1 MISFRP
7 KKTGPRPLVTVR
19 EMYDKTCAVER
30 AVGELQRTLD
40 GRAAQRSHVLRY
52 LGIAAVLTPLFWR
65 LETYALGCR
74 WLVSSG
80 IIRDTV
86 QVVTL
91 FSVAIGLGLVLLD
104 IAWPRLRRWLFES
117 PQPVR
122 KRRSRAHQGRR
133 TGSAAAL
140 VTFPGL
146 PPTLPCMKRG
156 SPSAQA
162 PFRPVRYPPSLLQTP
177 PPRGAPPRRRSPVPV
192 CANPS
197 AAPAR

>member
-19 EMYDKTCAVER
+19 EVYDKTCAVER

-65 LETYALGCR
+65 LETYALGYR

-86 QVVTL
+86 QIVTL

-122 KRRSRAHQGRR
+122 KRR
-133 TGSAAAL
+133 
-140 VTFPGL
+140 
-146 PPTLPCMKRG
+146 
-156 SPSAQA
+156 
-162 PFRPVRYPPSLLQTP
+162 
-177 PPRGAPPRRRSPVPV
+177 
-192 CANPS
+192 
-197 AAPAR
+197 

>member
-19 EMYDKTCAVER
+19 EVYDKTCAVER

-117 PQPVR
+117 PQSVR
-122 KRRSRAHQGRR
+122 KRR
-133 TGSAAAL
+133 
-140 VTFPGL
+140 
-146 PPTLPCMKRG
+146 
-156 SPSAQA
+156 
-162 PFRPVRYPPSLLQTP
+162 
-177 PPRGAPPRRRSPVPV
+177 
-192 CANPS
+192 
-197 AAPAR
+197 

>member
-19 EMYDKTCAVER
+19 EVYDKTCAVER

-117 PQPVR
+117 PQPFHV
-122 KRRSRAHQGRR
+122 
-133 TGSAAAL
+133 
-140 VTFPGL
+140 
-146 PPTLPCMKRG
+146 
-156 SPSAQA
+156 
-162 PFRPVRYPPSLLQTP
+162 
-177 PPRGAPPRRRSPVPV
+177 
-192 CANPS
+192 
-197 AAPAR
+197 

>member
-104 IAWPRLRRWLFES
+104 IAWPRLRRWLFEI

-122 KRRSRAHQGRR
+122 KRR
-133 TGSAAAL
+133 
-140 VTFPGL
+140 
-146 PPTLPCMKRG
+146 
-156 SPSAQA
+156 
-162 PFRPVRYPPSLLQTP
+162 
-177 PPRGAPPRRRSPVPV
+177 
-192 CANPS
+192 
-197 AAPAR
+197 

>member
-19 EMYDKTCAVER
+19 EVYDKTCAVER
-30 AVGELQRTLD
+30 AVGELRRTLD
-40 GRAAQRSHVLRY
+40 GCAAQRSHVLRY

-122 KRRSRAHQGRR
+122 KRR
-133 TGSAAAL
+133 
-140 VTFPGL
+140 
-146 PPTLPCMKRG
+146 
-156 SPSAQA
+156 
-162 PFRPVRYPPSLLQTP
+162 
-177 PPRGAPPRRRSPVPV
+177 
-192 CANPS
+192 
-197 AAPAR
+197 

>member
-19 EMYDKTCAVER
+19 EVYDKTCAVER

-104 IAWPRLRRWLFES
+104 IAWPRLRRFWGRSS
-117 PQPVR
+117 PR
-122 KRRSRAHQGRR
+122 
-133 TGSAAAL
+133 
-140 VTFPGL
+140 
-146 PPTLPCMKRG
+146 C
-156 SPSAQA
+156 SP
-162 PFRPVRYPPSLLQTP
+162 
-177 PPRGAPPRRRSPVPV
+177 
-192 CANPS
+192 
-197 AAPAR
+197 

>member
-19 EMYDKTCAVER
+19 EVYDKTCAMER

-80 IIRDTV
+80 IIRETV

-104 IAWPRLRRWLFES
+104 IAWPRLQRWLFES

-122 KRRSRAHQGRR
+122 KRR
-133 TGSAAAL
+133 
-140 VTFPGL
+140 
-146 PPTLPCMKRG
+146 
-156 SPSAQA
+156 
-162 PFRPVRYPPSLLQTP
+162 
-177 PPRGAPPRRRSPVPV
+177 
-192 CANPS
+192 
-197 AAPAR
+197 

>member
-19 EMYDKTCAVER
+19 EVYDKICAVER

-104 IAWPRLRRWLFES
+104 IAWPRLRRRLFES

-122 KRRSRAHQGRR
+122 KRR
-133 TGSAAAL
+133 
-140 VTFPGL
+140 
-146 PPTLPCMKRG
+146 
-156 SPSAQA
+156 
-162 PFRPVRYPPSLLQTP
+162 
-177 PPRGAPPRRRSPVPV
+177 
-192 CANPS
+192 
-197 AAPAR
+197 

>member
-122 KRRSRAHQGRR
+122 QRR
-133 TGSAAAL
+133 
-140 VTFPGL
+140 
-146 PPTLPCMKRG
+146 
-156 SPSAQA
+156 
-162 PFRPVRYPPSLLQTP
+162 
-177 PPRGAPPRRRSPVPV
+177 
-192 CANPS
+192 
-197 AAPAR
+197 

>member
-19 EMYDKTCAVER
+19 EVYDKTCAVER
-30 AVGELQRTLD
+30 AVGELRRTLD

-104 IAWPRLRRWLFES
+104 IAWPRLRRGLFES

-122 KRRSRAHQGRR
+122 KRR
-133 TGSAAAL
+133 
-140 VTFPGL
+140 
-146 PPTLPCMKRG
+146 
-156 SPSAQA
+156 
-162 PFRPVRYPPSLLQTP
+162 
-177 PPRGAPPRRRSPVPV
+177 
-192 CANPS
+192 
-197 AAPAR
+197 

>member
-1 MISFRP
+1 MTKPARWSVPSASCSGRW
-7 KKTGPRPLVTVR
+7 
-19 EMYDKTCAVER
+19 
-30 AVGELQRTLD
+30 D

-117 PQPVR
+117 PQP
-122 KRRSRAHQGRR
+122 S
-133 TGSAAAL
+133 GSAGKERTKAA
-140 VTFPGL
+140 
-146 PPTLPCMKRG
+146 
-156 SPSAQA
+156 AQA
-162 PFRPVRYPPSLLQTP
+162 VRRPW
-177 PPRGAPPRRRSPVPV
+177 
-192 CANPS
+192 
-197 AAPAR
+197 

>member
-1 MISFRP
+1 MFRAVLQAP
-7 KKTGPRPLVTVR
+7 AKRTPLLPVLQWPHKTHKGGLPHDFFQAEKDRAAPLVTVR
-19 EMYDKTCAVER
+19 EVYDKTCAVER

-117 PQPVR
+117 PQPSASAG
-122 KRRSRAHQGRR
+122 KER
-133 TGSAAAL
+133 TKAAA
-140 VTFPGL
+140 
-146 PPTLPCMKRG
+146 
-156 SPSAQA
+156 QA
-162 PFRPVRYPPSLLQTP
+162 VRRPW
-177 PPRGAPPRRRSPVPV
+177 
-192 CANPS
+192 
-197 AAPAR
+197 

>member
-19 EMYDKTCAVER
+19 EVYDKTCAVER
-30 AVGELQRTLD
+30 AVGELRRTLD

-104 IAWPRLRRWLFES
+104 IAWPRLRRW
-117 PQPVR
+117 PC
-122 KRRSRAHQGRR
+122 A
-133 TGSAAAL
+133 
-140 VTFPGL
+140 PG
-146 PPTLPCMKRG
+146 
-156 SPSAQA
+156 
-162 PFRPVRYPPSLLQTP
+162 F
-177 PPRGAPPRRRSPVPV
+177 
-192 CANPS
+192 
-197 AAPAR
+197 

>member
-19 EMYDKTCAVER
+19 EVYDKTCAVER

-74 WLVSSG
+74 WLVSNG

-122 KRRSRAHQGRR
+122 TRR
-133 TGSAAAL
+133 
-140 VTFPGL
+140 
-146 PPTLPCMKRG
+146 
-156 SPSAQA
+156 
-162 PFRPVRYPPSLLQTP
+162 
-177 PPRGAPPRRRSPVPV
+177 
-192 CANPS
+192 
-197 AAPAR
+197 

>member
-19 EMYDKTCAVER
+19 EVYDKTCAVER

-86 QVVTL
+86 QIVTL

-104 IAWPRLRRWLFES
+104 IAWPRLRRWLFEC

-122 KRRSRAHQGRR
+122 KRR
-133 TGSAAAL
+133 
-140 VTFPGL
+140 
-146 PPTLPCMKRG
+146 
-156 SPSAQA
+156 
-162 PFRPVRYPPSLLQTP
+162 
-177 PPRGAPPRRRSPVPV
+177 
-192 CANPS
+192 
-197 AAPAR
+197 

>member
-19 EMYDKTCAVER
+19 EVYDKTCAVER

-104 IAWPRLRRWLFES
+104 IAWPRLGRWLFES

-122 KRRSRAHQGRR
+122 KRR
-133 TGSAAAL
+133 
-140 VTFPGL
+140 
-146 PPTLPCMKRG
+146 
-156 SPSAQA
+156 
-162 PFRPVRYPPSLLQTP
+162 
-177 PPRGAPPRRRSPVPV
+177 
-192 CANPS
+192 
-197 AAPAR
+197 

>member
-19 EMYDKTCAVER
+19 EVYDKTCAVER
-30 AVGELQRTLD
+30 AVGELRRTLD

-65 LETYALGCR
+65 LETYVFGCR

-122 KRRSRAHQGRR
+122 KRR
-133 TGSAAAL
+133 
-140 VTFPGL
+140 
-146 PPTLPCMKRG
+146 
-156 SPSAQA
+156 
-162 PFRPVRYPPSLLQTP
+162 
-177 PPRGAPPRRRSPVPV
+177 
-192 CANPS
+192 
-197 AAPAR
+197 

>member
-19 EMYDKTCAVER
+19 EVYDKTCAVER
-30 AVGELQRTLD
+30 AVSELQRTLD

-104 IAWPRLRRWLFES
+104 IAWPRLRRWLFEN
-117 PQPVR
+117 VR
-122 KRRSRAHQGRR
+122 ILIFQKTRRDILIACS
-133 TGSAAAL
+133 
-140 VTFPGL
+140 
-146 PPTLPCMKRG
+146 
-156 SPSAQA
+156 
-162 PFRPVRYPPSLLQTP
+162 
-177 PPRGAPPRRRSPVPV
+177 
-192 CANPS
+192 
-197 AAPAR
+197 

>member
-19 EMYDKTCAVER
+19 EVYDKTCAVER

-52 LGIAAVLTPLFWR
+52 LGIAAVLTPHFWR

-117 PQPVR
+117 PQPFHV
-122 KRRSRAHQGRR
+122 
-133 TGSAAAL
+133 
-140 VTFPGL
+140 
-146 PPTLPCMKRG
+146 
-156 SPSAQA
+156 
-162 PFRPVRYPPSLLQTP
+162 
-177 PPRGAPPRRRSPVPV
+177 
-192 CANPS
+192 
-197 AAPAR
+197 

>member
-117 PQPVR
+117 PPPGR
-122 KRRSRAHQGRR
+122 KRR
-133 TGSAAAL
+133 
-140 VTFPGL
+140 
-146 PPTLPCMKRG
+146 
-156 SPSAQA
+156 
-162 PFRPVRYPPSLLQTP
+162 
-177 PPRGAPPRRRSPVPV
+177 
-192 CANPS
+192 
-197 AAPAR
+197 

>member
-19 EMYDKTCAVER
+19 EVYDKTCAVER

-104 IAWPRLRRWLFES
+104 IAWPRLWRWLFES

-122 KRRSRAHQGRR
+122 KRR
-133 TGSAAAL
+133 
-140 VTFPGL
+140 
-146 PPTLPCMKRG
+146 
-156 SPSAQA
+156 
-162 PFRPVRYPPSLLQTP
+162 
-177 PPRGAPPRRRSPVPV
+177 
-192 CANPS
+192 
-197 AAPAR
+197 

>member
-19 EMYDKTCAVER
+19 EVYDRTCAVER

-86 QVVTL
+86 HNPGENVGIGKDHTL
-91 FSVAIGLGLVLLD
+91 F
-104 IAWPRLRRWLFES
+104 
-117 PQPVR
+117 
-122 KRRSRAHQGRR
+122 
-133 TGSAAAL
+133 AL
-140 VTFPGL
+140 VDGTVSF
-146 PPTLPCMKRG
+146 CKKREG
-156 SPSAQA
+156 KSYVS
-162 PFRPVRYPPSLLQTP
+162 VTP
-177 PPRGAPPRRRSPVPV
+177 LAE
-192 CANPS
+192 
-197 AAPAR
+197 

>member
-19 EMYDKTCAVER
+19 EVYDKTCAVEC

-117 PQPVR
+117 SQTVR
-122 KRRSRAHQGRR
+122 KRR
-133 TGSAAAL
+133 
-140 VTFPGL
+140 
-146 PPTLPCMKRG
+146 
-156 SPSAQA
+156 
-162 PFRPVRYPPSLLQTP
+162 
-177 PPRGAPPRRRSPVPV
+177 
-192 CANPS
+192 
-197 AAPAR
+197 

>member
-19 EMYDKTCAVER
+19 EVYDKTCAVER

-91 FSVAIGLGLVLLD
+91 FSGAIGLGLVLLD

-117 PQPVR
+117 PQPVG
-122 KRRSRAHQGRR
+122 KRR
-133 TGSAAAL
+133 
-140 VTFPGL
+140 
-146 PPTLPCMKRG
+146 
-156 SPSAQA
+156 
-162 PFRPVRYPPSLLQTP
+162 
-177 PPRGAPPRRRSPVPV
+177 
-192 CANPS
+192 
-197 AAPAR
+197 

>member
-19 EMYDKTCAVER
+19 EVYDKTCAVER

-52 LGIAAVLTPLFWR
+52 LGIASVLTPLFWR

-104 IAWPRLRRWLFES
+104 IAWPRLRRWLCES

-122 KRRSRAHQGRR
+122 KRR
-133 TGSAAAL
+133 
-140 VTFPGL
+140 
-146 PPTLPCMKRG
+146 
-156 SPSAQA
+156 
-162 PFRPVRYPPSLLQTP
+162 
-177 PPRGAPPRRRSPVPV
+177 
-192 CANPS
+192 
-197 AAPAR
+197 

>member
-19 EMYDKTCAVER
+19 EVYDKTCAVER

-104 IAWPRLRRWLFES
+104 IAWPRLRRRLFES

-122 KRRSRAHQGRR
+122 KRR
-133 TGSAAAL
+133 
-140 VTFPGL
+140 
-146 PPTLPCMKRG
+146 
-156 SPSAQA
+156 
-162 PFRPVRYPPSLLQTP
+162 
-177 PPRGAPPRRRSPVPV
+177 
-192 CANPS
+192 
-197 AAPAR
+197 